1 MEVELT
7 PPSTGVCASLLR
19 LLKPFEAETSAK
31 PADSSMLTSPATK
44 PRCFGQP
51 VLLECFCRKQSA
63 FLRVW
68 RKRWLVLTPEALMSF
83 RSKRGYLRGD
93 RPTERFALATLGT
106 TRAVDQVAVDQGQ
119 IFLEGSSRP
128 PAGDREGGGLLQA
141 AWLVLA
147 AAERPLLLDFALPDS
162 PLPGEE
168 LRWLR
173 NAWGTE
179 VVNARLLLQTGNRAY
194 AAPGLHVFEPPAVRF
209 EERYIPGRVI
219 GRGAFSTVHAATC
232 LQSGREVAVKRVAKL
247 RLSLAETQR
256 LQSEME
262 ILRRCRHP
270 HVVALLN
277 HFETPAT
284 VHLVMELLPGGDI
297 FEQVIRRFR
306 GEERG
311 YTEGDVAEIVRMAL
325 SAVAHLH
332 ALSIVHRDI
341 KPENV
346 LLTGGRHAELKL
358 ADFGCAQMLRPGET
372 CAERVGTPGYMAP
385 ELLRGSTYAF
395 AVDVWSLGVLVFM
408 LLSGTAPFDF
418 SDPLEEERQVCAGVW
433 SFSHRNWAAVSDAAK
448 GVVSRM
454 LRVEPSRRATAAE
467 LLKCEWALQRV
478 SRAGAAMAR
487 RGSLAGHEVVA
498 HAAQLHVGGAG
509 GGADGVGGGGDDGDG
524 VGGAGGGRPRRR
536 SVTSSTASLAAS
548 IETLGAQP
556 RRKHLSSRHS
566 RSHHSG
572 EHGGSEAGGGMRR
585 SISENVALNVAT
597 R

>member
-1 MEVELT
+1 MDVELT
-7 PPSTGVCASLLR
+7 PPSTNVCAGLLR
-19 LLKPFEAETSAK
+19 LLKQEPAEASAK
-31 PADSSMLTSPATK
+31 LAGSSSMTSPIAR

-119 IFLEGSSRP
+119 IFLEGSGRP
-128 PAGDREGGGLLQA
+128 LARDGEVGRLLQA

-179 VVNARLLLQTGNRAY
+179 VVNAKLLLQTGNRAY
-194 AAPGLHVFEPPAVRF
+194 AAPGLHVFEPRAVRF
-209 EERYIPGRVI
+209 EERYCAGRVI

-247 RLSLAETQR
+247 RLSPAETQR

-346 LLTGGRHAELKL
+346 LLCTGGRHAELKL

-385 ELLRGSTYAF
+385 ELLRGATYAF

-418 SDPLEEERQVCAGVW
+418 GDPLEEERQVCAGVW
-433 SFSHRNWAAVSDAAK
+433 SFAHRNWGAVSDAAK

-454 LRVEPSRRATAAE
+454 LCVEPARRASAAE
-467 LLKCEWALQRV
+467 LLKCDWALQRV
-478 SRAGAAMAR
+478 SRAGAGAAMVR
-487 RGSLAGHEVVA
+487 RGSLGAHEVVASAGHEVVA
-498 HAAQLHVGGAG
+498 SAG
-509 GGADGVGGGGDDGDG
+509 GGGGGDDGHS
-524 VGGAGGGRPRRR
+524 GGSGGGSSKPRRR

-548 IETLGAQP
+548 IETLGSQP
-556 RRKHLSSRHS
+556 RRKHLSSRHT
-566 RSHHSG
+566 RSYRSG
-572 EHGGSEAGGGMRR
+572 EHGGGEAGGGMKR
-585 SISENVALNVAT
+585 SISENVALNVAM